1 MNKMYTFQ
9 FNFKDPDGND
19 DETQFCAEN
28 YDEACG
34 LFESWYFENFRTNV
48 PVSEY
53 ETSVV
58 HNDDDEDE
66 YGDRYGTP
74 EEYYATKL

>member
-1 MNKMYTFQ
+1 MDKMYTFQ
-9 FNFKDPDGND
+9 FDFKDPDWND

-28 YDEACG
+28 YDEACS
-34 LFESWYFENFRTNV
+34 LFESWYLENFRTNI
-48 PVSEY
+48 PVREY

-58 HNDDDEDE
+58 YNDDDADE